1 MSKETETV
9 KVTVNVELPKNVH
22 KLLES
27 FAAFVGV
34 SLEDILKDEI
44 EKSLPAFWQN
54 EMFQTW
60 SKTAIKNAGCA
71 EYFQLPKVRE
81 DE

>member
-1 MSKETETV
+1 MNKET
-9 KVTVNVELPKNVH
+9 VTVTVTIELPKNVH

-27 FAAFVGV
+27 FAAFAGV
-34 SLEDILKDEI
+34 SLEEMLRDQLG
-44 EKSLPAFWQN
+44 PGVRGFWQN
-54 EMFQTW
+54 DVFSEW
-60 SKTAIKNAGCA
+60 AKYAIEDAGCA